1 MKKAN
6 QQAVFFNL
14 PKTIKKGHQLVFSRQ
29 DLSAR
34 EADLVALMMAHMKP
48 KDWDHN
54 TPSYEFPCA
63 NLSEWLEIDSRHVG
77 SVLAPVAERL
87 KNRAVG
93 IKTVGQGG
101 DTEFDFI
108 PFFKRLKYAN
118 GVLIMIPNDELRSE
132 YIDYHQGF
140 ALINTK
146 NFFNLK
152 REYSKRLYEILSRFK
167 NKGTAMHPQ
176 SIQDLKGYF
185 GILDERGKL
194 KADKTSFKNNS
205 VFMQRCIRESIL
217 EISKNR
223 NTHKELQFL
232 TSETG
237 DLGFRLIKQGRRIV
251 GIEFLCQ
258 WLESGTVQALN
269 TQQAQKTIRELETK
283 RLQSGVRLE
292 IKELQLLADAYRA
305 IDRIDIAEKIEESLL
320 KRQTEIIE
328 QAEKEVTA
336 VDETQSVLNKI
347 EELKAMVG
355 DPSY

>member
-6 QQAVFFNL
+6 QQPIFFNL

-48 KDWDHN
+48 KDWDHR

-93 IKTVGQGG
+93 IKVIGEGG

-118 GVLIMIPNDELRSE
+118 GILIMIPNDELRSE
-132 YIDYHQGF
+132 YIDYNQGF

-167 NKGTAMHPQ
+167 NKGTSMHPQ
-176 SIQDLKGYF
+176 SILDLKGYF

-194 KADKTSFKNNS
+194 KADKISFKNNS
-205 VFMQRCIRESIL
+205 VFMQRCIRESIQ
-217 EISKNR
+217 EIAKNR
-223 NTHKELQFL
+223 NTSKELQFL
-232 TSETG
+232 TSENG

-258 WLESGTVQALN
+258 WIESTTIQALN
-269 TQQAQKTIRELETK
+269 TQQAEKVIRELETK
-283 RLQSGVRLE
+283 RLQSRQRLE
-292 IKELQLLADAYRA
+292 IKELQFLADAYRA
-305 IDRIDIAEKIEESLL
+305 IDRAEIAIKIEQSLS
-320 KRQTEIIE
+320 KRQAEELEELNKAEEETSIE
-328 QAEKEVTA
+328 
-336 VDETQSVLNKI
+336 SVLNKI
-347 EELKAMVG
+347 DQLKELVG
-355 DPSY
+355 DPGY